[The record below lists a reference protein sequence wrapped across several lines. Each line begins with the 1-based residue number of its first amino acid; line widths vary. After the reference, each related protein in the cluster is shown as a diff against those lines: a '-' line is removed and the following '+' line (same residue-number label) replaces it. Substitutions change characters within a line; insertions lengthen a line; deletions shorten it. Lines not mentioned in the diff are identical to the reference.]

1 MRKVDGAST
10 IGDVQG
16 PSELKKKLALCV
28 GATIVVVLLKFQ
40 LIQ

>member
-1 MRKVDGAST
+1 VRKVDGAST
-10 IGDVQG
+10 IDDVQA
-16 PSELKKKLALCV
+16 PSELKKLALCV